1 MNLLQSVSSSDLV
14 AARLERLGS
23 LKRAAAHTA
32 LFGQGDPPQG
42 VYIVIH
48 GTVEL
53 SLDAGGRRFLNRV
66 AGPGEIIGLPAAISG
81 EPYSLDATALEDCE
95 LLFVARETILAAI
108 SADPPF
114 GTALLDILA
123 HEVHRLREV
132 WREEYGGK
140 AATLKQ

>member
-14 AARLERLGS
+14 GARLEQLGS
-23 LKRAAAHTA
+23 LKCAAAHTA
-32 LFGQGDPPQG
+32 LFRQGDPAQG

-53 SLDAGGRRFLNRV
+53 SLDAGVRRFLNRV
-66 AGPGEIIGLPAAISG
+66 AGPGEIIGLPSAVSD
-81 EPYSLDATALEDCE
+81 EPYSLDATALEACE
-95 LLFVARETILAAI
+95 LLFVPCETILAAI
-108 SADPPF
+108 SADPRF

-132 WREEYGGK
+132 WREEYDGK
-140 AATLKQ
+140 AVALKQ